1 VTDAQK
7 PTPAQKLIGDF
18 TPKLISLTDDVS
30 LRRHLGTAELSPRDR
45 SLITVAS
52 LITGGNT
59 EQLPGR
65 LERAKQNGLTETK
78 LKEAIIHL
86 ALRRMAQGDVR
97 HHPGQAGLRRLTT
110 AAGSREKSYDD
121 DDLDPRR
128 AEHDRRRGRAAD
140 RVTAARRHATPVRDD
155 LGDDL
160 YIRSAYG
167 SNNPWFRR
175 AKASGAG
182 RIRADGLER
191 DVTFAEAP
199 PGVHKDIDNAYH
211 AKYDRYGPA
220 IVGTVV
226 GDHAAAVTIR
236 LVPRPA

>member
-1 VTDAQK
+1 MTTW
-7 PTPAQKLIGDF
+7 TPDELSMIGGADE
-18 TPKLISLTDDVS
+18 LQIAS
-30 LRRHLGTAELSPRDR
+30 LRPDGTLRPYVTIWA
-45 SLITVAS
+45 V
-52 LITGGNT
+52 
-59 EQLPGR
+59 
-65 LERAKQNGLTETK
+65 RA
-78 LKEAIIHL
+78 
-86 ALRRMAQGDVR
+86 
-97 HHPGQAGLRRLTT
+97 
-110 AAGSREKSYDD
+110 
-121 DDLDPRR
+121 
-128 AEHDRRRGRAAD
+128 
-140 RVTAARRHATPVRDD
+140 
-155 LGDDL
+155 GDDL

-199 PGVHKDIDNAYH
+199 PGVHKEIDNAYH